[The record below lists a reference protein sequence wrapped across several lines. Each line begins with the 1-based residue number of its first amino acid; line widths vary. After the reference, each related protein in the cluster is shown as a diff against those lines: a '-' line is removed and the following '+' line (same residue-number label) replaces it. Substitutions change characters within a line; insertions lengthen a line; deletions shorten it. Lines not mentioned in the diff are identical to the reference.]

1 MPAAAPAPARA
12 HARLHALPQGVAG
25 GGMWVWGWVA
35 GRARRPGTRKP
46 PARRGGSGRRLLHNG
61 KRALLAVR
69 CRPAGGAEIAGRA
82 PHRPRPPARRVSAPR
97 PTAPTS
103 TSTWRPT
110 RRSARRSCAA
120 TARRGPTAPTS
131 TTRCEW
137 SRTRSGWTSSSGSGS
152 NGSAS
157 GGSRAA
163 APLAAAAAP
172 AQRFALAEAVG
183 GGGAGG
189 GVALSLARGGVRS
202 RGSSWGG
209 RLEPGRPLGL
219 LSLLA

>member
-12 HARLHALPQGVAG
+12 HARLHALPQGVAVD
-25 GGMWVWGWVA
+25 GMWAWSWVA
-35 GRARRPGTRKP
+35 GRGRRPGTRL
-46 PARRGGSGRRLLHNG
+46 RGGVGE
-61 KRALLAVR
+61 
-69 CRPAGGAEIAGRA
+69 PAGCCIIGSGPSWLSAAGPPVAPKSRA
-82 PHRPRPPARRVSAPR
+82 AALAAPARPPALRVSAPR

-120 TARRGPTAPTS
+120 TAQRGPTAPIS

-152 NGSAS
+152 SGSAS
-157 GGSRAA
+157 GDSRAA
-163 APLAAAAAP
+163 APLAAAVAP

-183 GGGAGG
+183 GGGAGD

-209 RLEPGRPLGL
+209 RLEPGQPLGL